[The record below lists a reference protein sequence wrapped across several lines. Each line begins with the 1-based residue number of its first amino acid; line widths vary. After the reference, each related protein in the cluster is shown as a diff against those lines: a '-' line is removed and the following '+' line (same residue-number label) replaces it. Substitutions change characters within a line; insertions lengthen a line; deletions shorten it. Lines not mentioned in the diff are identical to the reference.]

1 MAYPRIY
8 HGLDWDK
15 TYTYVEAR
23 PHIAKA
29 LIGWMGKTRGGLIV
43 GDEWQTRYAV
53 SSAIVF
59 NLGQRARLRSTALR
73 CWGRLIKLAP
83 LLGRLSLVFKEW
95 YLEISLRP
103 DRGSAW
109 SACQERFVRMQ

>member
-1 MAYPRIY
+1 MLEGGPCAFTRNRITHKPPADVIGHVASPRIY

-43 GDEWQTRYAV
+43 GDEWQTRCAV

-59 NLGQRARLRSTALR
+59 K
-73 CWGRLIKLAP
+73 W
-83 LLGRLSLVFKEW
+83 
-95 YLEISLRP
+95 
-103 DRGSAW
+103 GSARGC
-109 SACQERFVRMQ
+109 AQRRCAAGAA

>member
-43 GDEWQTRYAV
+43 GDECSEFRVYYSQEKQANRLGKPYKPLPT
-53 SSAIVF
+53 SIV
-59 NLGQRARLRSTALR
+59 R
-73 CWGRLIKLAP
+73 
-83 LLGRLSLVFKEW
+83 
-95 YLEISLRP
+95 
-103 DRGSAW
+103 
-109 SACQERFVRMQ
+109 